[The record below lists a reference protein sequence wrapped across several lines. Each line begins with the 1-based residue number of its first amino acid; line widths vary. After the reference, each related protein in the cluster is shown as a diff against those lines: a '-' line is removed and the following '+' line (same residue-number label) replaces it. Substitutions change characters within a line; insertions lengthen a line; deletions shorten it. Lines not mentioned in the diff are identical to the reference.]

1 MNMASLTKVKKNPKI
16 PSLAAGDTVK
26 VKVRVSE
33 GEKERVQAFQG
44 VVIRIRNSADGGTFT
59 VRRVAYGIGVERT
72 FLFQSPLIEKVEIMR
87 HGKVRRAKLYYL
99 RGLSTKAARI
109 KERRVEQEELE
120 TEAQAEETAAEEP
133 APTAEAEE
141 GIAEEIA
148 PQTEAEEKPQEEEA
162 PPQAEPAEETENK
175 EK

>member
-26 VKVRVSE
+26 VNVKVSE
-33 GEKERVQAFQG
+33 GDKERIQAFQG

-59 VRRVAYGIGVERT
+59 VRRIAYGIGVERT
-72 FLFQSPLIEKVEIMR
+72 FLFQSPLIEKVQIMR

-109 KERRVEQEELE
+109 KERRVDNEELL
-120 TEAQAEETAAEEP
+120 AQAEETTPEEP
-133 APTAEAEE
+133 APPEEA
-141 GIAEEIA
+141 
-148 PQTEAEEKPQEEEA
+148 EAEEKPQEESKAE
-162 PPQAEPAEETENK
+162 PPQEESEDSK
-175 EK
+175 E

>member
-1 MNMASLTKVKKNPKI
+1 MIMASLTKTKKNPKI
-16 PSLAAGDTVK
+16 PSLAAGDMVN

-72 FLFQSPLIEKVEIMR
+72 FLFQSPLIEKVDVLR

-120 TEAQAEETAAEEP
+120 AQ
-133 APTAEAEE
+133 
-141 GIAEEIA
+141 AEEIA
-148 PQTEAEEKPQEEEA
+148 PTAEKPQEEAEA
-162 PPQAEPAEETENK
+162 EPPQEESEDSK
-175 EK
+175 D